1 MPPMSIRLVTR
12 VEGRAI
18 PVPGHDIDTDRI
30 MPARFLKAI
39 SFEGLEAH
47 VFEDDRA
54 NARAQGTVH
63 PFDDPAHQGAA
74 VLIVNR
80 NFGCGSSRE
89 HAPQALRRWGILAV
103 VGESFSEIFFGNAL
117 AIGVPCVRVA
127 PEAAD
132 WLIAQVQQRPG
143 APVVVDVAGLSC
155 HVRRPRLP
163 GLASQARTG
172 SPDDRRLGRDR
183 SAARRRGRRG
193 SRGCTVAVCDR
204 VLGD

>member
-1 MPPMSIRLVTR
+1 MSIRLVTR

-18 PVPGHDIDTDRI
+18 PVPGYDIDTDRI

-63 PFDDPAHQGAA
+63 PFDNPAHQGAT

-143 APVVVDVAGLSC
+143 APVVVDVAGLSVTC
-155 HVRRPRLP
+155 GDRACPASLPRPAQEALMTGAWDATGLLLDGVGDVEAVAARLP
-163 GLASQARTG
+163 YVTG
-172 SPDDRRLGRDR
+172 F
-183 SAARRRGRRG
+183 
-193 SRGCTVAVCDR
+193 
-204 VLGD
+204 